1 MHLDHGQGDTPAY
14 LDVSFAK
21 GSTEIG
27 IVFPPIPEDELYS
40 QQTIDEMVD
49 SFEPVHYE
57 NLEVR
62 HFDSTP

>member
-1 MHLDHGQGDTPAY
+1 MSIGITIIKGDTKITMAFPFVPA
-14 LDVSFAK
+14 DK
-21 GSTEIG
+21 
-27 IVFPPIPEDELYS
+27 PYS

-49 SFEPVHYE
+49 SFEPVHYD